1 MKRKIL
7 IILLLI
13 FFISLSII
21 SYLIGYQFGSTME
34 WNIKLGGCYGNLW

>member
-13 FFISLSII
+13 FFISLAII

-34 WNIKLGGCYGNLW
+34 WNIKIN